1 MVRENDRR
9 TWHCTKI
16 AIGVIAALALTSANG
31 FAGTKVKRNLNPTV
45 HAPGGRGQV
54 TLTVKHHG
62 KTRQGQFK
70 VVARNLTPGATFSVN
85 VAGVHIGTL
94 TTNAAGAGLA
104 RFSNPRHGNDQFL
117 GVDPHGDLVEVMDDQ
132 GEDMMDVEMPEDTE
146 DAGDIQCC
154 VADEDGE
161 SECEEETPEEC
172 QAQNGVNMGTGTCF
186 PDPCGGSEPPE
197 NVVCCLP
204 NEDGPEC
211 DETDAADCAA
221 ENGVT
226 VMASSCEP
234 DPCPPPTSPD
244 IVRCCIAED
253 SGDSGDGE
261 DDNEDNQAECEQL
274 STAECADENGT
285 PMGTGSCDP
294 NPCAMTTTTSTTN
307 TTTTL

>member
-62 KTRQGQFK
+62 KTRQGKFK

-104 RFSNPRHGNDQFL
+104 RFSNPRHGNDQLL

-132 GEDMMDVEMPEDTE
+132 GEDMMDV
-146 DAGDIQCC
+146 
-154 VADEDGE
+154 
-161 SECEEETPEEC
+161 
-172 QAQNGVNMGTGTCF
+172 
-186 PDPCGGSEPPE
+186 
-197 NVVCCLP
+197 
-204 NEDGPEC
+204 
-211 DETDAADCAA
+211 
-221 ENGVT
+221 
-226 VMASSCEP
+226 
-234 DPCPPPTSPD
+234 
-244 IVRCCIAED
+244 
-253 SGDSGDGE
+253 
-261 DDNEDNQAECEQL
+261 
-274 STAECADENGT
+274 
-285 PMGTGSCDP
+285 
-294 NPCAMTTTTSTTN
+294 
-307 TTTTL
+307 